1 MVPPS
6 RQQIRILF
14 AGIGIGSIDKT
25 HHTACVLRS
34 YPNFQGLVERV
45 VVGEEIL
52 LSGHRSDVRVVLSE
66 YSLVKVLKRCSC

>member
-1 MVPPS
+1 M
-6 RQQIRILF
+6 
-14 AGIGIGSIDKT
+14 DKT

-66 YSLVKVLKRCSC
+66 YSLVKVLKRC